1 MDNILELYNEIYDE
15 YYKKVFAFFRRDF
28 SKEDSED
35 LVQQVFMRLW
45 QWLANTYAV
54 KNIKSLIFSIAKNV
68 RTDMYRKNMLKLEC
82 NELIEEL
89 DLCDNSDFTRIAEY
103 KMLISKLTDKERY
116 LLLLSYE
123 GYDSNEIANKLNLNS
138 STVRTRLQR
147 IRKKIR

>member
-1 MDNILELYNEIYDE
+1 MDNILQLYNEIYDE

-28 SKEDSED
+28 SYEDSED

-45 QWLANTYAV
+45 QWLANAYAI
-54 KNIKSLIFSIAKNV
+54 KNKKSLIFSIAKNV
-68 RTDMYRKNMLKLEC
+68 RTDMYRKNMLKFEC

-89 DLCDNSDFTRIAEY
+89 DFCDNSDFTRIAEY
-103 KMLISKLTDKERY
+103 KMLISKLSDKERY

-123 GYDSNEIANKLNLNS
+123 GYDSNEIANKLNLNP

>member
-1 MDNILELYNEIYDE
+1 MDNILQLYNEIYDE

-28 SKEDSED
+28 SYEDSED
-35 LVQQVFMRLW
+35 LVQQVFMRLC

-54 KNIKSLIFSIAKNV
+54 KNKKSLIFSIAKNV
-68 RTDMYRKNMLKLEC
+68 RTDMYRKNMLKFEC

-103 KMLISKLTDKERY
+103 KMLISKLSDKERY

-123 GYDSNEIANKLNLNS
+123 GYDSNEIANKLNINS